1 MNNPRKITQF
11 YVVPLEAIIGQNSEN
26 ADMGN
31 PQGYTY
37 GTNALLVASN
47 EYGDTWEMSAGSA
60 MYSQDIL
67 PKAQALADRLNARL
81 ALGKLPVGFDAWV
94 QGRAV
99 YGSDAYV
106 AYGQDDDLEWELQ
119 QEERG
124 NRALSSDHYAGF

>member
-26 ADMGN
+26 ADMSN

-37 GTNALLVASN
+37 GTNAVLVAAN
-47 EYGDTWEMSAGSA
+47 EYGDTWEMSAGYA
-60 MYSQDIL
+60 MYSEDIL

-81 ALGKLPVGFDAWV
+81 ALGKLPVGFDAWA

-106 AYGQDDDLEWELQ
+106 AYGQDDEVALERR
-119 QEERG
+119 EEE
-124 NRALSSDHYAGF
+124 YFY

>member
-11 YVVPLEAIIGQNSEN
+11 YVVPLEVIIGRNSEN
-26 ADMGN
+26 ADMSN

-47 EYGDTWEMSAGSA
+47 EYGDTWETSAGSA
-60 MYSQDIL
+60 LYSQDIL

-81 ALGKLPVGFDAWV
+81 ALGKLPIGFDEWV

-106 AYGQDDDLEWELQ
+106 AYGQDDEVALERR
-119 QEERG
+119 EEE
-124 NRALSSDHYAGF
+124 YFY

>member
-11 YVVPLEAIIGQNSEN
+11 YVVPLEVIIGQNSEN

-31 PQGYTY
+31 PHGYTY

-47 EYGDTWEMSAGSA
+47 EYGDTWETSAGSA
-60 MYSQDIL
+60 LYSQDIL

-81 ALGKLPVGFDAWV
+81 ALGKLPIGFDEWV

-99 YGSDAYV
+99 YGSDAYI
-106 AYGQDDDLEWELQ
+106 AYGKDDDVALERR
-119 QEERG
+119 EEE
-124 NRALSSDHYAGF
+124 YFY

>member
-11 YVVPLEAIIGQNSEN
+11 YVVPLEVIIGQNSEN

-31 PQGYTY
+31 PHGYTY

-47 EYGDTWEMSAGSA
+47 EYGDTWETSAGSA
-60 MYSQDIL
+60 LYSQDIL

-81 ALGKLPVGFDAWV
+81 ALGKLPIGFDEWV

-106 AYGQDDDLEWELQ
+106 AYGQDDEVALERR
-119 QEERG
+119 EEE
-124 NRALSSDHYAGF
+124 YFY